1 MNNSW
6 LVRENKVRAFHYA
19 VGAEIDAEWTM
30 ELLAL
35 RMNLLEEEFKEL
47 MDELTTAYAC
57 LQEGVEIDKGL
68 KADILGEAA
77 DLQVVLSGLAVSLGL
92 PLEYGFSEKMQ
103 SNMSKLDDDGKPIK
117 REDGKVLKG
126 PNYRPADMEKFFE

>member
-6 LVRENKVRAFHYA
+6 VIRENKVKAFHYA
-19 VGAEIDAEWTM
+19 VGQEIDAEWTM

-35 RMNLLEEEFKEL
+35 RMNLLEEEYEEL
-47 MDELTTAYAC
+47 MDELLTAYAC
-57 LQEGVEIDKGL
+57 IQEGVEIDRGL
-68 KADILGEAA
+68 KAKILGEAA

-92 PLEYGFSEKMQ
+92 PLEHAFEAKMQ
-103 SNMSKLDDDGKPIK
+103 SNMSKLDDDGKVIK

-126 PNYRPADMEKFFE
+126 PNYVPADMEKFFE